1 MEESDKMI
9 NIIFE
14 FRSYRIKPLCIVFNY
29 NIPIYEM
36 FKVYLRNTSKEYLID
51 IKK

>member
-1 MEESDKMI
+1 MI

-14 FRSYRIKPLCIVFNY
+14 CESYRINPLCIIFNY
-29 NIPIYEM
+29 NIPICEM
-36 FKVYLRNTSKEYLID
+36 LKVYLRNTSKEYLID